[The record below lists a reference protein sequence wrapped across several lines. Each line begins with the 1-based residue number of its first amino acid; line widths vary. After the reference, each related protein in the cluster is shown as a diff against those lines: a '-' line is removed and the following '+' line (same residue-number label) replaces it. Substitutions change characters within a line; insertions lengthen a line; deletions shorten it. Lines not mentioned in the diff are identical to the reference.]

1 MDAIGERRHRVDRRV
16 CPESESWKH
25 PQDSDGSTRRTVN
38 RHGHEKQLKFA
49 ITFSRPVI
57 EAAAIRTP
65 AGLSKAG
72 LSGVERRTMKRSMKR
87 YGLVS
92 VSFHGPAG
100 LSRAGLSG
108 VERRRRRLGDG
119 STRPPLCDLSGVKS
133 VHQTYIDSVHWHII
147 YEY

>member
-38 RHGHEKQLKFA
+38 RHGHEKQVKFA

-57 EAAAIRTP
+57 EAAATWTP
-65 AGLSKAG
+65 AGLSK
-72 LSGVERRTMKRSMKR
+72 
-87 YGLVS
+87 
-92 VSFHGPAG
+92 
-100 LSRAGLSG
+100 AGLSG